1 MRHFLRLLINVGGG
15 GGGGGGGGVAARG
28 PGRGAENK
36 VTGSAAAVIM
46 QTHVTARICIGTVIT
61 RGLLALHSAGA
72 GSVELAVEKNASKR

>member
-1 MRHFLRLLINVGGG
+1 MVRHFLRLLINVGGG

-61 RGLLALHSAGA
+61 PCSCDQISRNAR
-72 GSVELAVEKNASKR
+72 VPRAVC